1 MRPAHSALCMLAVL
15 AGCAGAPGF
24 MPEDY
29 VETTEIFRAV
39 ERELCEAIAWVDAHP
54 AARSEVL
61 AAGLDIRRFVAS
73 VTVGL
78 AVEEVADGSGSAALM
93 IPVATGLTG
102 VSGSLGLTT
111 VRTRSTTL
119 KVYYPFAELECGWDK
134 PKPPTRIAGNLGL
147 SEWITQTTK
156 VLIDI
161 RETPVSYNYS
171 VEFTVQNAAGIGP
184 QFRVLPAG
192 NTLSI
197 GTGLSGSRA
206 LTHSLHVSVVEIQP
220 DAALAARY
228 KLSDETRRRLD
239 RESEIEVIRGLSR

>member
-1 MRPAHSALCMLAVL
+1 MRRINAALGMLAFL
-15 AGCAGAPGF
+15 AGCAGAPAF
-24 MPEDY
+24 LPEDY

-39 ERELCEAIAWVDAHP
+39 ERELCQAIAWVDSNP
-54 AARSEVL
+54 KVGGEVL

-78 AVEEVADGSGSAALM
+78 SVEEVADGSGNAALM

-102 VSGSLGLTT
+102 VGGSLGLTT
-111 VRTRSTTL
+111 VRARNTTL
-119 KVYYPFAELECGWDK
+119 KVYYPFAELECGWEK
-134 PKPPTRIAGNLGL
+134 PKPPTRVAGNLGL
-147 SEWITQTTK
+147 AEWIAQTTK

-161 RETPVSYNYS
+161 KETPVSYNYS
-171 VEFTVQNAAGIGP
+171 VAFTVQNAAGIGP

-192 NTLSI
+192 NTLNI
-197 GTGLSGSRA
+197 GAGLSGSRA

-239 RESEIEVIRGLSR
+239 RESEIEALRGLTR